1 MFFDIQEKKEAL
13 QRKKTLKKSITL
25 RRVQVLENA
34 FYGEESD
41 FDSVDLSGEEDQLG
55 DQR

>member
-25 RRVQVLENA
+25 RNVQVLENA